1 MDALHDPFFFTITCT
16 LLGLIVGSF
25 LNVVILRL
33 PKMMEQSWRRECS
46 ELLTQPVSTETPISL
61 SHPNSHCPACGA
73 NIRAWQNIPV
83 VSWLLLRGRCARCDT
98 PISARYPFVE
108 LLTGTL
114 TGLAAWQFGFG
125 PEALSAFILIWIL
138 IALTGIDIDTQLL
151 PDSMTLALLWVGLA
165 VNLFDTWTSLPS
177 AVMGAMLGYGSL
189 WSVYW
194 VFKLVTGKEGWATGF
209 QVARRTGCLV
219 RLADRSCDYPAV
231 VFCRRF
237 TRYQHSAP
245 KASGTRYPHA
255 IWPLLG
261 RRRIGHSVLW
271 RNLDDRVSAAGRPLT
286 CCVSA
291 SLAESVAARPR

>member
-46 ELLTQPVSTETPISL
+46 ELLAQPASTDTSISL
-61 SHPNSHCPACGA
+61 SHPNSQCPACGA
-73 NIRAWQNIPV
+73 SIRPWQNIPV
-83 VSWLLLRGRCARCDT
+83 VSWLLLRGRCAQCDT
-98 PISARYPFVE
+98 PISARYPIVE

-138 IALTGIDIDTQLL
+138 IALTGIDIDSQLL
-151 PDSMTLALLWVGLA
+151 PDSMTLALLWIGLA

-194 VFKLVTGKEGWATGF
+194 VFKLVTGKEGMGYGDF
-209 QVARRTGCLV
+209 
-219 RLADRSCDYPAV
+219 
-231 VFCRRF
+231 
-237 TRYQHSAP
+237 
-245 KASGTRYPHA
+245 K
-255 IWPLLG
+255 LLG
-261 RRRIGHSVLW
+261 ALGAWFGWQAVPVIILLSSFAGALLGISILLLRRLERDTPMPFGPYLAGAGLVILFFGETLMTEY
-271 RNLDDRVSAAGRPLT
+271 LQRVAL
-286 CCVSA
+286 
-291 SLAESVAARPR
+291 

>member
-1 MDALHDPFFFTITCT
+1 MDALNDPCFFTITCT

-33 PKMMEQSWRRECS
+33 PKMMEQSWQSECS
-46 ELLTQPVSTETPISL
+46 ELLAQPVSIETPISL
-61 SHPNSHCPACGA
+61 SNPNSQCPACGA

-83 VSWLLLRGRCARCDT
+83 VSWFLLRGRCAQCDT

-151 PDSMTLALLWVGLA
+151 PDGMTLALLWIGLA

-177 AVMGAMLGYGSL
+177 AVIGAMLGYGSL

-194 VFKLVTGKEGWATGF
+194 AFKLVTGKEGMGYGDF
-209 QVARRTGCLV
+209 
-219 RLADRSCDYPAV
+219 
-231 VFCRRF
+231 
-237 TRYQHSAP
+237 
-245 KASGTRYPHA
+245 K
-255 IWPLLG
+255 LLG
-261 RRRIGHSVLW
+261 ALGAWFGWQTVPVIILLSSFAGALLGISILLLRRLERDTPMPFGPYLAGAGLVILFFGETLMTEY
-271 RNLDDRVSAAGRPLT
+271 LQRVAL
-286 CCVSA
+286 
-291 SLAESVAARPR
+291 

>member
-46 ELLTQPVSTETPISL
+46 ELLAQPVSTEKPISL
-61 SHPNSHCPACGA
+61 SHPNSQCPTCRA
-73 NIRAWQNIPV
+73 NIRPWQNIPV
-83 VSWLLLRGRCARCDT
+83 VSWLMLRGRCAQCDT

-138 IALTGIDIDTQLL
+138 IALTGIDIDSQLL
-151 PDSMTLALLWVGLA
+151 PDSMTLALLWIGLA
-165 VNLFDTWTSLPS
+165 VNLFDTWTSLPF

-194 VFKLVTGKEGWATGF
+194 VFKLVTGKEGMGYGDF
-209 QVARRTGCLV
+209 KL
-219 RLADRSCDYPAV
+219 LA
-231 VFCRRF
+231 
-237 TRYQHSAP
+237 
-245 KASGTRYPHA
+245 A
-255 IWPLLG
+255 IGAWFGWQTVPVIILLSSFAGALLGISILLLG
-261 RRRIGHSVLW
+261 RLERDTPMPFGPYLAGAGLVILFFGETLMTEY
-271 RNLDDRVSAAGRPLT
+271 LQRVAL
-286 CCVSA
+286 
-291 SLAESVAARPR
+291 